1 MCTPMDKNRHNKKDF
16 LDTLDSKDPERIG
29 RMLSEM
35 SDSDFAR
42 LGQDLW
48 DDEVHEENVD
58 TEEAFRSFK
67 ARTGC
72 LDRLAVSA
80 VRLAVAGVAAVVVAV
95 SGFWA
100 GMSYDKEAGEPSVQA
115 VAWTE
120 CCTDYGKTSSIV
132 LPDSTRVWLNSA
144 SRLLYPEKFTG
155 ETREIYLSGEIYIEV
170 AKDSLHPFIVN
181 AGGIGIRVTGTRFN
195 VKAYQEDCTVT
206 TTLIEGGVDVSLPG
220 RDVPVTLVPGN
231 ALSYDI
237 KRQDYDLYQVAPGSY
252 PSWYEG
258 EFNAYHMTL
267 AQIARDLERRF
278 GVDIVIRN
286 PEVADEMFYASFVNS
301 EDVDMILSSLNI
313 DGSFTVRRDGNFIDI
328 Y

>member
-1 MCTPMDKNRHNKKDF
+1 MDKNRHNKKDF
-16 LDTLDSKDPERIG
+16 LDALDSKDPERIG
-29 RMLSEM
+29 QLLSEM

-48 DDEVHEENVD
+48 DNGEIIEEGID

-170 AKDSLHPFIVN
+170 AKDSLHPFIV
-181 AGGIGIRVTGTRFN
+181 
-195 VKAYQEDCTVT
+195 
-206 TTLIEGGVDVSLPG
+206 
-220 RDVPVTLVPGN
+220 
-231 ALSYDI
+231 
-237 KRQDYDLYQVAPGSY
+237 
-252 PSWYEG
+252 
-258 EFNAYHMTL
+258 
-267 AQIARDLERRF
+267 
-278 GVDIVIRN
+278 
-286 PEVADEMFYASFVNS
+286 
-301 EDVDMILSSLNI
+301 
-313 DGSFTVRRDGNFIDI
+313 
-328 Y
+328 